1 MLYKI
6 LPRWGCN
13 KYFKGT
19 KQKESPSPKRNVF
32 RVIVR
37 TMQKCGILMTATFS
51 AVFTSTETP
60 TVDKIQKENAKFT
73 RFVP

>member
-19 KQKESPSPKRNVF
+19 KQKKSPSPKRNVF

-37 TMQKCGILMTATFS
+37 TMKKCGILMTATFS